1 MEITLRKF
9 GNSTGI
15 AFPAA
20 LLKSLGLRVGQ
31 ALALE
36 STSDGRLT
44 LTPKHRLSLSD
55 MLAACDLSAAP
66 PADLAL
72 WDCARPVGREVW

>member
-20 LLKSLGLRVGQ
+20 LLKSLGLRAGQ
-31 ALALE
+31 SLALE

-44 LTPKHRLSLSD
+44 LTPKHRPSLSE
-55 MLAACDLSAAP
+55 MLAACDLSAP
-66 PADLAL
+66 PPNDLAL
-72 WDCARPVGREVW
+72 WECARPVGREVW